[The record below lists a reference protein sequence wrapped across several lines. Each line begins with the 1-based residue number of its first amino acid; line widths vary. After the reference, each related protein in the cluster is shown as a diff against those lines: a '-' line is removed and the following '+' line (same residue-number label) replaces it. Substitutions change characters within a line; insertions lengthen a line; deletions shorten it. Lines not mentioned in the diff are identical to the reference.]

1 LLVYPDPDLV
11 GYTIIARRSFMA
23 EGKFDAIEAIGIDI
37 IQVEIE
43 DVICSRHTKKL
54 IAIPFKAVGIDAM
67 GFFLI
72 ARAGGMVA
80 RGGV

>member
-1 LLVYPDPDLV
+1 MLIYPDPDLV
-11 GYTIIARRSFMA
+11 GYTIIARCSFMP
-23 EGKFDAIEAIGIDI
+23 EGQFDAIEAIGIDI
-37 IQVEIE
+37 IQVEIKN
-43 DVICSRHTKKL
+43 VICSRHAKEL